1 MLKNTFLGS
10 LFLLFSLTMFSQ
22 EYILAVQKPYVVFLD
37 AETGDVA
44 NAQGIDMSALNVAT
58 PKAVKYV
65 GNEIWVTDQLDDVI
79 YKFDSD
85 GNHVGTIT
93 GSMDNIKGF
102 DIINDSEIWVTNAGS
117 QNGAPGDA
125 VVRLDMDGNYLGSY
139 DTPDKSSFDVL
150 DNGTNVLV
158 SFIHQGSPIEV
169 WDYDGNYINNFV
181 DPGTLNFPQQI
192 NFTQDGH
199 LLVANFSAPSG
210 IYLFDGETGVNH
222 EFWPTS
228 GPRGVV
234 ETDNGSILWSNNN
247 GIHRLNPSTG
257 VSTLI
262 LSGNTQYFGKRT
274 SISGCI
280 TPSLSVANPDPVC
293 EGNTATITATSNGQ
307 DVFWYNSATSTSPI
321 GSGLSFT
328 TPELSETTSFW
339 VQAFNYG
346 AGGEPVVIT
355 GGARTAPTSS
365 SSSSVNPGTAPWG
378 LSFDADENFTIN
390 SVDVYLA
397 GSAGSLTVQLLDEN
411 WSMIEEITL
420 STPAG
425 NSANPVQHEIELNF
439 EVQAGN
445 TYRLVASSS
454 PEMIREFT
462 SEHPG
467 YPYDIGDVG
476 TVTGGT
482 LNNSNSNNTVYYF
495 FYNWTVSTFEGE
507 VCESDREEVIATV
520 NPTPET
526 PGGEADQQFN
536 QGETLA
542 DLTVEAT
549 GDLIWYE
556 DAQATTVL
564 PETTPLVDGTTYYVS
579 QTIDDCE
586 SNLFAITVHLRLG
599 TGSFENFALFVFPN
613 PVIDMLNIKSEKP
626 VDSVEVFDITG
637 RKLIEKSD
645 IRNSQ
650 FDMSSYSAGTY
661 LVRIKAGKEVQMI
674 KVLKN

>member
-411 WSMIEEITL
+411 WSMIEETTL